1 MKNLRHRNLRRLLG
15 TAGAVWVC
23 HLFSGYAVCLFR
35 FSSYLAPNLDG
46 EITLG
51 LQDYCF
57 YIICIMMAVCAVWLT
72 ERPEDQE
79 REVQMQL
86 IFPRKSMRKGT
97 KFVLAVAGGVYAAYA
112 VGGISGFFPFLFLT
126 AETNRIF
133 YFTAILCVVMAVC
146 TLYVKNGGELFR
158 QENPPEQS
166 EPEHTEHRP

>member
-23 HLFSGYAVCLFR
+23 HLFSGSAVRLFR

-57 YIICIMMAVCAVWLT
+57 YIICIMMAVCADWLA

-86 IFPRKSMRKGT
+86 IFHGNRCAKEPNLSWLWQAASMR
-97 KFVLAVAGGVYAAYA
+97 
-112 VGGISGFFPFLFLT
+112 P
-126 AETNRIF
+126 
-133 YFTAILCVVMAVC
+133 M
-146 TLYVKNGGELFR
+146 
-158 QENPPEQS
+158 Q
-166 EPEHTEHRP
+166 